1 MIYLQLGQISHDS
14 AIQPNWKPVATLYLW
29 TTWVELSNEPWQLD
43 EQSPTTQYSELWDQI
58 HVSNPTLAVIYLD
71 VLLSYTNVNLNQ
83 VTEGPGSEQVARLA
97 SLCLLHV
104 LSGVGPASVVT
115 QGVRQH
121 YLGVI
126 PQTASFGGLQFYN
139 VMNAIHAIL
148 FSSKERLPFQWA
160 GYNPYPQEHIF
171 FANNLVQIAHLGKEQ
186 LKKVPRWILRFVL
199 HSLSQDPLPPTSIII
214 NCLSIIAIDL
224 DCDISGIRTTTLD
237 AKYVHTQQMTISLT
251 QNQCAIGG
259 GLSPDNSKTQ
269 NHDWS
274 CQSGSIPFQAQGYY
288 CTLPTHSLARVS

>member
-1 MIYLQLGQISHDS
+1 MSMIYLQLGQISSDS

-58 HVSNPTLAVIYLD
+58 HISNPTLAVIYLD
-71 VLLSYTNVNLNQ
+71 MLLSYTNVNLNQ
-83 VTEGPGSEQVARLA
+83 VTEGPGSEQVARVA
-97 SLCLLHV
+97 SLCLLRV
-104 LSGVGPASVVT
+104 LSGVGPTSVVT

-121 YLGVI
+121 YLEVI
-126 PQTASFGGLQFYN
+126 PQMASFGGLQFYY

-214 NCLSIIAIDL
+214 GCLSIIAIDL
-224 DCDISGIRTTTLD
+224 DCDISGIKTTTLD
-237 AKYVHTQQMTISLT
+237 AKYVHT
-251 QNQCAIGG
+251 
-259 GLSPDNSKTQ
+259 
-269 NHDWS
+269 
-274 CQSGSIPFQAQGYY
+274 
-288 CTLPTHSLARVS
+288 